1 MGLEAKTMTN
11 WYLGTMG
18 FSYADWAGPFY
29 PETLAQGKYLGY
41 YSRFFNAA
49 EIDSTFYGTPRLT
62 TVKRWLAATPADFRF
77 CLKTPRTITHEKSLQ
92 SAHLDMA
99 EFLTVV
105 RELKEKLGVILIQLP
120 PSFGI
125 DQFDVLNTFLK
136 ELPTDLRFAV
146 EFRHASWHRSQT
158 EDLLRSHKVCWA
170 ATEYPN
176 LPRGA
181 KRTTDFIYFRLI
193 GRHGQFSHHDR
204 EQIDRSANLHW
215 WHQHLRTH
223 LTHVD
228 AVYGFFNNDYA
239 GFGPGSCNQ
248 FKTLAGLDAPKLQP
262 PQQQRLF

>member
-1 MGLEAKTMTN
+1 MAD

-29 PETLAQGKYLGY
+29 PETLAQSKYLGY

-49 EIDSTFYGTPRLT
+49 EIDSTFYGTPKLA
-62 TVKRWLAATPADFRF
+62 TVKRWLAAAPVDFCF
-77 CLKTPRTITHEKSLQ
+77 CPKTPRTITHEKGLQ

-99 EFLTVV
+99 EFLRVM

-125 DQFDVLNTFLK
+125 DQFEFLDTFLS

-146 EFRHASWHRSQT
+146 EFRHSSWHQPRT
-158 EDLLRSHKVCWA
+158 ENLLQRHKVCWT
-170 ATEYPN
+170 ATEYPH
-176 LPRGA
+176 LPRGIRLTA
-181 KRTTDFIYFRLI
+181 NFIYFRLI
-193 GRHGQFSHHDR
+193 GRHGQFPHHDR
-204 EQIDRSANLHW
+204 EQMDRSANLQW
-215 WHQHLRTH
+215 WHQHLQTQLAR
-223 LTHVD
+223 VE

-248 FKTLAGLDAPKLQP
+248 FKVLAGLPAPKLQP